1 MAHAVVVTIDAK
13 SQLPALDRF
22 RPDLPLK
29 PGECGMMTDRYHRHG
44 TADIVG

>member
-13 SQLPALDRF
+13 SQFPALDRS

-29 PGECGMMTDRYHRHG
+29 PGVTLPRYGGHL
-44 TADIVG
+44 V